1 MWSSS
6 SACGAITPFTLMQI
20 RETLP
25 PDSSNE
31 YFGQFYSSTKVY
43 INNPVPEPSVN
54 DHVVC
59 WRARHGGPRSAQA
72 LRAG

>member
-1 MWSSS
+1 
-6 SACGAITPFTLMQI
+6 MQI

-43 INNPVPEPSVN
+43 INTPVPEPSVMIML
-54 DHVVC
+54 C
-59 WRARHGGPRSAQA
+59 AGALGMAGLARRKRSALA
-72 LRAG
+72 